1 LFDQREEELKPF
13 QSRKSRSNQDDS
25 EIMCEDCSK
34 NFRDED
40 ALLLHRRIKHDVDS
54 EDRASGEEE
63 SVEIYESDEIS

>member
-1 LFDQREEELKPF
+1 
-13 QSRKSRSNQDDS
+13 
-25 EIMCEDCSK
+25 MCEDCSK

-54 EDRASGEEE
+54 EDRVSVEEE